1 MNGQNCASTAAA
13 KNGSATDQDIVEL
26 RRAAPSIVAEMA
38 RSGKEM
44 SLKEF
49 VNTITSKDQKYYDPR
64 YEQFAPHLWLEGVDA
79 YNADRPAGAPEI
91 KPKLVDFLP
100 DFQSIHKYE
109 AGDEGD
115 MSAATARSINE
126 SMRRAASY
134 GLLSKT
140 RGVEEGSQHADMAA
154 EQAAAERLLRA
165 ELEKPGGPVL
175 SRADLYKKA
184 GVTPTQAVHY
194 YRALREN
201 MGAAIHDMGK
211 ELLRAQHQVEV
222 LTSENAPL
230 GERQVAEGKAASLEV
245 QQLQMFNMLDYVTA
259 QAGGNASHI
268 GRALR
273 ALQDTSRLLRTGS
286 AKADLF
292 NKMFPDGKTTGLTD
306 GGLFYASRD
315 RTKVDAM
322 AERAA
327 REQPT
332 AQEAW
337 EKNMTSP
344 ESPTAKAGLNKDTA
358 FTKAEQIDG
367 VAKRFALE
375 WAGDGKLTAHEEAML
390 TEIGMHSFA
399 LHPDAGYEAWCKH
412 VQSITGRKLPPER
425 LLDIYQSMRRTF
437 FKTLRDEKGV
447 LRKGIDMAKGTI
459 FGEAREKAIKE
470 LRAVDLSDTSAEGK
484 DRQRK
489 EMEDILHKYQKETPI
504 LWITELGTLKRA
516 FRTAFDQS
524 APLRQAAHIT
534 LGWGLDPKSYISELA
549 LHMDQKG
556 YIDLDPNVR
565 KSAIDSVQR
574 RKIVGNAF
582 LDMMMAKNDR
592 FHSFMKKFR
601 DTGAASSEEF
611 AANIME
617 EILSRPHSDLYREF
631 DLGLTR
637 IGDTLDLTSREEAYQ
652 SLVFERL
659 RNSPNMAARIL
670 GEGVHSSERAYATY
684 LNLIRANAF
693 DHLSTVYAA
702 DGYTPFNSPELYRD
716 TAKMVNDMT
725 GRSDIP
731 FDKTGGSYRLLS
743 MAYFSARFQSSVVKR
758 LMMPGRALA
767 SAARQSAERN
777 GTSMKSWEKDVND
790 RFHITDMHPAMQR
803 EVMGNTARLMS
814 AYAAIAGLAYQMGGS
829 IDLDPRSADYLKLR
843 FGNTR
848 LDVLGGTAN
857 WIRFL
862 ARIASGE
869 RMDAMRKIKT
879 AGGNLGTRAVYH
891 QFWDSKAA
899 PLVADAQAFAFGDDS
914 MGNDVIPS
922 LKFPYPRN
930 EKERKKMLSDLFYNN
945 TPMHIR
951 EIADGMT
958 QGGALGGALSLLSYF
973 GVGVS
978 SYDDKKPRERLKPFD
993 RPSIKPLPVLSKP
1006 KSSTNPAKTVVPN
1019 GLTPGS

>member
-13 KNGSATDQDIVEL
+13 KNGAATDQDIVEL
-26 RRAAPSIVAEMA
+26 RRAAPSIVAEMV

-44 SLKEF
+44 SLTEF

-79 YNADRPAGAPEI
+79 YNANRPAGAPEI
-91 KPKLVDFLP
+91 KPKLTDFMP
-100 DFQSIHKYE
+100 DFQSIHKYAE
-109 AGDEGD
+109 GDEEG
-115 MSAATARSINE
+115 MSAAAAQSINN

-140 RGVEEGSQHADMAA
+140 RGVNEGAEHGDMGA

-165 ELEKPGGPVL
+165 ELDKPGGPVL

-194 YRALREN
+194 YRVLREN
-201 MGAAIHDMGK
+201 MGAAITDMGK
-211 ELLRAQHQVEV
+211 ELLKAQHRVEV

-273 ALQDTSRLLRTGS
+273 ALRDTSRLLRTGS

-327 REQPT
+327 QGQPT

-425 LLDIYQSMRRTF
+425 LLDIYQSMRRAF

-484 DRQRK
+484 AQQRK
-489 EMEDILHKYQKETPI
+489 EMEEILRKYQKDTPVMW
-504 LWITELGTLKRA
+504 LAELGGLKRA

-534 LGWGLDPKSYISELA
+534 LGWGLNPQSFIGDIA
-549 LHMDQKG
+549 LGMHDKG
-556 YIDLDPNVR
+556 VLDLDPNVR
-565 KSAIDSVQR
+565 KSFTDARQR
-574 RKIVGNAF
+574 RKIVGNAM

-617 EILSRPHSDLYREF
+617 DILSRPHSDLYGEYG
-631 DLGLTR
+631 LGLTR
-637 IGDTLDLTSREEAYQ
+637 IGDTLDLNSREEAYQ

-659 RNSPNMAARIL
+659 RNSPNVAARIL

-693 DHLSTVYAA
+693 DHLATVYAA

-716 TAKMVNDMT
+716 TAKMINDMT
-725 GRSDIP
+725 GRSDVP
-731 FDKTGGSYRLLS
+731 FDKNNSSASLLS
-743 MAYFSARFQSSVVKR
+743 KVYFSARFQASVVKR
-758 LMMPGRALA
+758 IMMPGRALA
-767 SAARQSAERN
+767 SAARQSAERS
-777 GTSMKSWEKDVND
+777 GTDMRQWEKSANEWGH
-790 RFHITDMHPAMQR
+790 FTDMHPAMQR
-803 EVMGNTARLMS
+803 EVLGNTARLMS
-814 AYAAIAGLAYQMGGS
+814 AYAAIAGLAYQMGAS

-848 LDVLGGTAN
+848 LSILGGTEN

-862 ARIASGE
+862 ARIGTGE
-869 RMDAMRKIKT
+869 RLDTLRTVKT
-879 AGGNLGTRAVYH
+879 SGGNLGTRAVWH

-899 PLVADAQAFAFGDDS
+899 PVVSDLQSIAFGDDA
-914 MGNDVIPS
+914 MGNDVMPS

-930 EKERKKMLSDLFYNN
+930 EKELKKMLLDLFYNN
-945 TPMHIR
+945 TPMHLK
-951 EIADGMT
+951 EIADGGT
-958 QGGALGGALSLLSYF
+958 QGGPIGAALSLLSYF

-978 SYDDKKPRERLKPFD
+978 TYDDKKPRERLKPFN
-993 RPSIKPLPVLSKP
+993 RPSMKPLPVLAKP
-1006 KSSTNPAKTVVPN
+1006 KQITKPAQPIVPN
-1019 GLTPGS
+1019 GFTPGS